1 MNSIYD
7 NGSIM
12 LGELNLVI
20 KEVIKEIKEDTD
32 MLFVDKH
39 ELLKELLELRDNKY
53 IEIVCINYDKG
64 NMGYTIDY
72 WFYSDRV
79 KEV

>member
-7 NGSIM
+7 NGAMMI
-12 LGELNLVI
+12 GDLNLVI
-20 KEVIKEIKEDTD
+20 KEIQREIKEDID
-32 MLFVDKH
+32 MLVDKY

-53 IEIVCINYDKG
+53 VEIVCINYDRG

-72 WFYSDRV
+72 WFYSDKV

>member
-12 LGELNLVI
+12 LGDLNLVI
-20 KEVIKEIKEDTD
+20 KEVQKEIKEDTD
-32 MLFVDKH
+32 MIFVDKH
-39 ELLKELLELRDNKY
+39 ELLKELLELRDCKY
-53 IEIVCINYDKG
+53 VEIVCINYDRG

-72 WFYSDRV
+72 WSHSDKV

>member
-7 NGSIM
+7 NGSIVI
-12 LGELNLVI
+12 GNLNLVI
-20 KEVIKEIKEDTD
+20 KEVQREIKEDID
-32 MLFVDKH
+32 MLVDKD
-39 ELLKELLELRDNKY
+39 ELLKELLELRGNKFV
-53 IEIVCINYDKG
+53 EIVCINYDNG

-72 WFYSDRV
+72 WFYSDKV

>member
-20 KEVIKEIKEDTD
+20 KEVQREIKEDIDT
-32 MLFVDKH
+32 LFVDKH
-39 ELLKELLELRDNKY
+39 ELLKDLLDLRYNKY
-53 IEIVCINYDKG
+53 VEIVCINYDRG

-72 WFYSDRV
+72 WFYSDKV

>member
-7 NGSIM
+7 NGAMMI
-12 LGELNLVI
+12 GDLNLVI
-20 KEVIKEIKEDTD
+20 KEIQREIKEDID
-32 MLFVDKH
+32 MLVDKY

-53 IEIVCINYDKG
+53 VEIVCINYDNG

-72 WFYSDRV
+72 WFYSDKV